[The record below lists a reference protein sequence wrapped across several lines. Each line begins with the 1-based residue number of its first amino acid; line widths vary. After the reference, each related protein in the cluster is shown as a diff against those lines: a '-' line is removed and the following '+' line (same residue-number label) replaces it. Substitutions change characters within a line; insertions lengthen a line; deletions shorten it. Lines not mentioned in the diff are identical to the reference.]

1 MYSLEVNFLK
11 DRPTHS
17 PKGSGKKPGISVPI
31 GDLTPIYIGVALA
44 VFFPVLTGLSW
55 FLLQAKN
62 TEVAEEIAKLEQENQ
77 KLEVE
82 IGNIKKIQEETR
94 KIKDENQS
102 LVSVFDQIRPWSA
115 MLQDFRERIPQTVQL
130 ENVKQI
136 TITPPAPSTPPPAP
150 AAPADGSAPPAAA
163 AVPAA
168 PALPFP
174 GVELAGFARSFND
187 VNDFLLTIQQSRFLK
202 AKEARIISAE
212 LVDAPLQPGAPTAI
226 NGVPIKPIQVV
237 KYTIQA
243 GLSDIPASEL
253 MRELEQ
259 KGSVGLVSRIRS
271 LQQQGVIKR

>member
-11 DRPTHS
+11 DRPSHS
-17 PKGSGKKPGISVPI
+17 PKNSGKKPGISIPV

-55 FLLQAKN
+55 WLLQAKN
-62 TEVAEEIAKLEQENQ
+62 TEVAENIAQLEQENQ
-77 KLEVE
+77 KLEAE
-82 IGNIKKIQEETR
+82 IGNIKKIQDETK

-130 ENVKQI
+130 ENIKQI
-136 TITPPAPSTPPPAP
+136 TITPTVSASP
-150 AAPADGSAPPAAA
+150 AASSGSPPAATSP
-163 AVPAA
+163 VPVASS
-168 PALPFP
+168 
-174 GVELAGFARSFND
+174 GVELVGFARSFND

-202 AKEARIISAE
+202 AKEARIVSAE

-226 NGVPIKPIQVV
+226 NGIPVKPIQVV
-237 KYTIQA
+237 KYTIQSS
-243 GLSDIPASEL
+243 LSDIPASEL

>member
-11 DRPTHS
+11 DRPSHS
-17 PKGSGKKPGISVPI
+17 PKGSGKKPGFSVPV

-62 TEVAEEIAKLEQENQ
+62 TEVAEVITQLEQENQ
-77 KLEVE
+77 KLEAE
-82 IGNIKKIQEETR
+82 IGNIKKIQAETQSIKEEN
-94 KIKDENQS
+94 KA
-102 LVSVFDQIRPWSA
+102 LVTVFDQIRPWSA

-136 TITPPAPSTPPPAP
+136 TITPPAPSTPAAAP
-150 AAPADGSAPPAAA
+150 AAANGSAPPAVAS
-163 AVPAA
+163 A
-168 PALPFP
+168 PTLPFP
-174 GVELAGFARSFND
+174 AVELAGFARSFND

-202 AKEARIISAE
+202 AKEARIVSAE
-212 LVDAPLQPGAPTAI
+212 LVDAPLQPGASTAI
-226 NGVPIKPIQVV
+226 NGIPIKPIQVV